1 LALTLGGIL
10 GVAIMGLLLGPVVRR
25 LEAERNTYRER
36 LDLALQRA
44 EFYEGALDRTAA
56 AQKASVPLSSL
67 DIAREVI
74 ERERTL
80 EKLPWL
86 RKGGMSGSE

>member
-1 LALTLGGIL
+1 MTLGGIL
-10 GVAIMGLLLGPVVRR
+10 GVAGMGLWLGPLVRR
-25 LEAERNTYRER
+25 LEAERNNYRER
-36 LDLALQRA
+36 LDLAHQKA

-56 AQKASVPLSSL
+56 SQKASVPPSSL
-67 DIAREVI
+67 DIAREVV
-74 ERERTL
+74 EREKML

>member
-10 GVAIMGLLLGPVVRR
+10 GVAGMGLWLGPLVRR
-25 LEAERNTYRER
+25 LEAEKNLYREKWELEHR
-36 LDLALQRA
+36 RA
-44 EFYEGALDRTAA
+44 QFADAAAIA
-56 AQKASVPLSSL
+56 AQKASVPPSSL

-74 ERERTL
+74 ERENTL